1 MASCRACGGAKS
13 PTAATCPHCGA
24 RVRLDAPP
32 ERAAPSPGTS
42 RPEASI
48 PAAGRS
54 GRALGSEER
63 LWGKDPKHW
72 LFLGAALLLLA
83 LGIYDFVALSALEAG
98 ERDSVTLNALSA
110 AVYGLAGKWG
120 LLALLATPAAVV
132 VVTYARALSSSRRV

>member
-1 MASCRACGGAKS
+1 MASCRSCGGAKS

-24 RVRLDAPP
+24 RVRLDASP
-32 ERAAPSPGTS
+32 EQAAPSPETP
-42 RPEASI
+42 RPETSI
-48 PAAGRS
+48 PEAGRS

-72 LFLGAALLLLA
+72 LFLGVALLALA
-83 LGIYDFVALSALEAG
+83 LGIHEYVELSALEAG

-110 AVYGLAGKWG
+110 AVYGLGGKWF

-132 VVTYARALSSSRRV
+132 VVTYARALWPRRRT